1 MFQRILALV
10 TGCSLLVISEAT
22 VYPPVL
28 KSFSIDIENDKGRQA
43 TGAPTTTSAP
53 FNTAAP
59 STSICESLPIDLFYY
74 DFQYHIDSIIYYF
87 KYYIATYPEIR
98 APFQLALDT
107 IDAIQASSKGIMED
121 ITGCPDLKT
130 GSPTVSEFPTVLP
143 PRKKKKAGTKK
154 LAKKV
159 KTGETK
165 SPKGKGKKGKTTA
178 APTITATPAS
188 TPSSAPTEYVPGKII
203 LDMIFVSTDFVYVMN
218 GYNTPG
224 GNKWM
229 YDQTRIP
236 FREIGLTPGAFD
248 TIVCGY
254 KGLIDDFVLIHQEM
268 TGMMDVA
275 VEYATERELT
285 LSGFRK
291 ATKLVDYC

>member
-1 MFQRILALV
+1 MIMFKKILALV

-22 VYPPVL
+22 VYSPVL
-28 KSFSIDIENDKGRQA
+28 KSFSLEIENDKGRQA

-59 STSICESLPIDLFYY
+59 STSYCESLPIRLFYFG
-74 DFQYHIDSIIYYF
+74 FQDHIDNIINNYF
-87 KYYIATYPEIR
+87 KYYTAIYPEIA
-98 APFQLALDT
+98 APFQLAFDT
-107 IDAIQASSKGIMED
+107 IDAVRASSKGIMED
-121 ITGCPDLKT
+121 ITGCPDTYLKT
-130 GSPTVSEFPTVLP
+130 ESPTVLP
-143 PRKKKKAGTKK
+143 TKKKKKAGTKK
-154 LAKKV
+154 SATQV

-165 SPKGKGKKGKTTA
+165 SPKGKKGKKGKTTA
-178 APTITATPAS
+178 APTITATPTF
-188 TPSSAPTEYVPGKII
+188 TPTFAPTEYAPEKVF
-203 LDMIFVSTDFVYVMN
+203 LDMIFFSTDLVYVMN

-229 YDQTRIP
+229 YDETRIL

-254 KGLIDDFVLIHQEM
+254 KGLIDDAVLSHQEM
-268 TGMMDVA
+268 TGAMDVA
-275 VEYATERELT
+275 VEYAKERELS
-285 LSGFRK
+285 LSGFRN